1 MPIELSIH
9 DDLPPDAADVVDRG
23 LDEANDAAG
32 VLQDVKPLS
41 AFVRDGGRVVGGAVG
56 RTWGECCELQQLWID
71 AAYRRRGLG
80 ERLLRGFEQRAAER
94 GCTLV
99 YLTTFSFQAPAFY
112 EGRGYRVVHELRGYA
127 HGVRKFTMSRQI
139 GAHAPTP

>member
-9 DDLPPDAADVVDRG
+9 DDLQPDAADVVDRG